1 MASPAGRD
9 RLSVTG
15 KNLSMLEGEFG
26 LDPWTQTGNIFK
38 SKFKGYII
46 PDADKWRLPLL
57 KKLLSQRRDMVA
69 CDEQVENIT
78 ELIDS
83 LCRT

>member
-1 MASPAGRD
+1 M
-9 RLSVTG
+9 TG
-15 KNLSMLEGEFG
+15 KNLAMLEGEFG
-26 LDPWTQTGNIFK
+26 LDPWSHGVSIFN

-57 KKLLSQRRDMVA
+57 QKLLTQRRDMVA
-69 CDEQVENIT
+69 CDEEVKHIT

-83 LCRT
+83 LCST